1 MIILLSTYREQ
12 RWFRNDTGTFFSL
25 RLAISHSFSV
35 WAVTNF
41 HLWQVFP
48 ARSNSL
54 RLKFWKIW
62 VKISFGRFSWVT
74 GQTLRDCFTFSLSG
88 GGLDSDFLARL
99 GFMVSNFVQIIF
111 QGQDFRILGIFFLS
125 FQYRY
130 FFTYLLL
137 TYLFNRIVRT
147 KQSAWIFKTRIVYSV
162 HFKTKQFLKPL
173 FSFPSKFNMMI

>member
-1 MIILLSTYREQ
+1 MIILLSTYRKQ

-35 WAVTNF
+35 WAITNF

-62 VKISFGRFSWVT
+62 VKISFGRFSWVI
-74 GQTLRDCFTFSLSG
+74 GQTLRGCFTFSLSG
-88 GGLDSDFLARL
+88 GGDSDFLARL

-111 QGQDFRILGIFFLS
+111 QGQDFRIFGVFFFLS

-130 FFTYLLL
+130 ISTYSLV

-147 KQSAWIFKTRIVYSV
+147 IHWTCLNFQNNNCLQRTLEIKTI
-162 HFKTKQFLKPL
+162 P
-173 FSFPSKFNMMI
+173 